1 MGYAWKKDQAGNSE
15 EPSEE
20 VLDLLERWNAVFE
33 DMLDDP
39 NEDVM
44 RHEIRIAAMEEIEQ
58 TLAEE
63 HDYYLDVRP
72 TIKMC
77 DRPGSLN

>member
-1 MGYAWKKDQAGNSE
+1 MGYAWKKGQGRNSE

-39 NEDVM
+39 YEDVM
-44 RHEIRIAAMEEIEQ
+44 RHEIRLGAMKEIE
-58 TLAEE
+58 TELAEE

-72 TIKMC
+72 TVKMC
-77 DRPGSLN
+77 DRAGSLN